1 MTALLL
7 AGMLSAA
14 PLPQLGESI
23 TIDRPTQGP
32 VVAILGSVRVA
43 SEVVGDVV
51 AVGSDVELLPGG
63 VVRGDVVA
71 LGGSVTGTGMVTGRV
86 VGTTAL
92 VSGPP
97 AASRTIAW
105 GLRLFWAGLWL
116 SVGGLLVVLWPRPL
130 RRVGAQFLARP
141 WRTGVLGLVAVLAW
155 FASAM
160 LVLAVGGRPLGVA
173 GLSLAVALFLIVK
186 LFGICGLSWAL
197 GYALAD
203 RLPARLRGEASRTGV
218 ALLLLVAAAILPWV
232 GTPLWQAASV
242 VGIGGGVAAVLR
254 GVRIATPLLGPA
266 TR

>member
-1 MTALLL
+1 VTALLL
-7 AGMLSAA
+7 AGMLLVA

-32 VVAILGSVRVA
+32 VIAILGSVRVA

-71 LGGSVTGTGMVTGRV
+71 LGGSVTGAGRATGRV
-86 VGTTAL
+86 VGTTTL

-97 AASRTIAW
+97 AASRIIAW

-116 SVGGLLVVLWPRPL
+116 GVGGLLVVLLPRPL

-160 LVLAVGGRPLGVA
+160 LVLAIGGRPLGGA
-173 GLSLAVALFLIVK
+173 GLSLAIFLFLIAK

-197 GYALAD
+197 GFSLAD
-203 RLPARLRGEASRTGV
+203 HLPVGLRGEASRTGI

-242 VGIGGGVAAVLR
+242 VGIGGPVAVALR
-254 GVRIATPLLGPA
+254 SVRIVAPLPGPA
-266 TR
+266 MR